1 MEVTLAGEIAGQIAL
16 VVLFGIIGIAWASC
30 KVAQERSYTK
40 RYNEL
45 VVGDKFFLLDT
56 YNGNKCII
64 EVTYVNPVGEK
75 YVIVTSK
82 GNEYKYSMNEFFR
95 DVLMKTNRYYYEK
108 IDPNTFKNVI

>member
-1 MEVTLAGEIAGQIAL
+1 MVADIVSSIAL
-16 VVLFGIIGIAWASC
+16 IVFFGILVISFVAW
-30 KVAQERSYTK
+30 KFERDREYK
-40 RYNEL
+40 RRYAEL
-45 VVGDKFFLLDT
+45 NIGDKFFLLDT

-82 GNEYKYSMNEFFR
+82 GNEYKYGMTELFR

-108 IDPNTFKNVI
+108 LDPNTFKNVI

>member
-1 MEVTLAGEIAGQIAL
+1 MEITIPGTIAL
-16 VVLFGIIGIAWASC
+16 FVLFGIIIIVWLFTKAEQ
-30 KVAQERSYTK
+30 KRSFTK

-45 VVGDKFFLLDT
+45 AVGDKFFLLDT

-82 GNEYKYSMNEFFR
+82 GNEYKYGMTEFFR

-108 IDPNTFKNVI
+108 INDNSFKI

>member
-1 MEVTLAGEIAGQIAL
+1 MEITIPGAIAL
-16 VVLFGIIGIAWASC
+16 LVLFGIILIVWLFTKA
-30 KVAQERSYTK
+30 KQERSYTK

-82 GNEYKYSMNEFFR
+82 GNEYKYGMTEFFR
-95 DVLMKTNRYYYEK
+95 DVLFKSNRYYYEK
-108 IDPNTFKNVI
+108 LDPNTFKNVI

>member
-1 MEVTLAGEIAGQIAL
+1 MEISIPGAIAL
-16 VVLFGIIGIAWASC
+16 FVMFGLILITWLFV
-30 KVAQERSYTK
+30 KVEQERSYTK

-82 GNEYKYSMNEFFR
+82 GNEYKYRMTEFFK
-95 DVLMKTNRYYYEK
+95 DVLIKNNRYYYEK
-108 IDPNTFKNVI
+108 FDPNTFKNVI

>member
-1 MEVTLAGEIAGQIAL
+1 MEISIPGAIAL
-16 VVLFGIIGIAWASC
+16 FVMFGLILITWLFVKAE
-30 KVAQERSYTK
+30 QERSYAK

-64 EVTYVNPVGEK
+64 EVTYINPIGEK

-82 GNEYKYSMNEFFR
+82 GNEYKYGMTEFFR

-108 IDPNTFKNVI
+108 LDPNTFKNVI

>member
-1 MEVTLAGEIAGQIAL
+1 MVADIAGSIAL
-16 VVLFGIIGIAWASC
+16 CVLFGGLVISFLAL
-30 KVAQERSYTK
+30 KFERDQEYK
-40 RYNEL
+40 RRYAEL
-45 VVGDKFFLLDT
+45 NIGDKFFLLDT

-82 GNEYKYSMNEFFR
+82 GNEYKYGMTEFFR

-108 IDPNTFKNVI
+108 LDPNTFKNVI

>member
-1 MEVTLAGEIAGQIAL
+1 MEFNFVGAITLFMFFCIILVTW
-16 VVLFGIIGIAWASC
+16 LFIKIE
-30 KVAQERSYTK
+30 QERSFTK
-40 RYNEL
+40 RYNNL
-45 VVGDKFFLLDT
+45 NVGDKFFLLDT

-82 GNEYKYSMNEFFR
+82 GNEYKYGMTEFFR

-108 IDPNTFKNVI
+108 INDNSFKNIN

>member
-1 MEVTLAGEIAGQIAL
+1 MEISIPGAIAL
-16 VVLFGIIGIAWASC
+16 FVMFGLILITWLFV
-30 KVAQERSYTK
+30 KVEQESSYTK

-82 GNEYKYSMNEFFR
+82 GNEYKYGMTEFFR
-95 DVLMKTNRYYYEK
+95 DVLFKSNRYYYEK
-108 IDPNTFKNVI
+108 LDPNTFKNVI

>member
-1 MEVTLAGEIAGQIAL
+1 MEITIPGAIAL
-16 VVLFGIIGIAWASC
+16 FVLFGIILIVWLFTKAE
-30 KVAQERSYTK
+30 QERSFKK

-45 VVGDKFFLLDT
+45 LVGDKFFLLDT

-82 GNEYKYSMNEFFR
+82 GNEYKYGMTEFFR
-95 DVLMKTNRYYYEK
+95 DVLVKNNRYYYEK
-108 IDPNTFKNVI
+108 LDPNTFKNVI

>member
-1 MEVTLAGEIAGQIAL
+1 MEITIPGTIAL
-16 VVLFGIIGIAWASC
+16 FVLFGIILIVWLFT
-30 KVAQERSYTK
+30 KTEQQRSFTK

-75 YVIVTSK
+75 YVIVESK
-82 GNEYKYSMNEFFR
+82 GNEYKYNMTEFFK
-95 DVLMKTNRYYYEK
+95 DVLLKTNRYYYEK
-108 IDPNTFKNVI
+108 IDSNTFKNVI

>member
-1 MEVTLAGEIAGQIAL
+1 MGISIPGAIAL
-16 VVLFGIIGIAWASC
+16 FVMFGLILITWLFV
-30 KVAQERSYTK
+30 KVDQERSYTK

-82 GNEYKYSMNEFFR
+82 GNEYKYGMTEFSETFFLR
-95 DVLMKTNRYYYEK
+95 VIDITMRNLTLTHLKT
-108 IDPNTFKNVI
+108 